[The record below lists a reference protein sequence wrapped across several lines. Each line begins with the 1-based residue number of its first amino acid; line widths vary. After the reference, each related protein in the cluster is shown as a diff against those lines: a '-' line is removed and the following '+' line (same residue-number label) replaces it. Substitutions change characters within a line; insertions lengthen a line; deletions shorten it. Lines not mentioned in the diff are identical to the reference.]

1 MTKICLIGIFTFH
14 FVDLLRENSNIFVSL
29 VFSCEKM
36 RLFWEIFKHNLCT
49 GFLARKFLPYQKKIC
64 DELSFQRLPIF
75 QAIAEDA
82 MVGWLMSNRVNASF
96 VHLKVG
102 GMPALLPIPLHS
114 LQMGLSNPW
123 FRQLSRWDTSW
134 KNLVNQK
141 NTSFV
146 ISQHYIKP
154 EEMFI
159 LYYHQK

>member
-1 MTKICLIGIFTFH
+1 MIIFACVNHTHFYVSKWEKQLEKSFQKLILYLHFASVLEEQKYLNQTKKVG
-14 FVDLLRENSNIFVSL
+14 
-29 VFSCEKM
+29 
-36 RLFWEIFKHNLCT
+36 
-49 GFLARKFLPYQKKIC
+49 C
-64 DELSFQRLPIF
+64 DELSFQFPVF

-102 GMPALLPIPLHS
+102 GMPALLPIPLYS

-134 KNLVNQK
+134 KNLLNQK
-141 NTSFV
+141 DTSFI

-159 LYYHQK
+159 LYNQQK

>member
-1 MTKICLIGIFTFH
+1 
-14 FVDLLRENSNIFVSL
+14 
-29 VFSCEKM
+29 
-36 RLFWEIFKHNLCT
+36 
-49 GFLARKFLPYQKKIC
+49 
-64 DELSFQRLPIF
+64 
-75 QAIAEDA
+75 

-102 GMPALLPIPLHS
+102 RMPALLPIPLHS

-134 KNLVNQK
+134 KNLVSQK

-159 LYYHQK
+159 LYYQQN

>member
-1 MTKICLIGIFTFH
+1 
-14 FVDLLRENSNIFVSL
+14 
-29 VFSCEKM
+29 
-36 RLFWEIFKHNLCT
+36 
-49 GFLARKFLPYQKKIC
+49 
-64 DELSFQRLPIF
+64 
-75 QAIAEDA
+75 

-102 GMPALLPIPLHS
+102 GMPALLPIPLYS

-134 KNLVNQK
+134 KNLLNQK
-141 NTSFV
+141 DTSFI

-159 LYYHQK
+159 LYNQQKSK